1 MLVADKKMSGVREAA
16 YTTLVRPQL
25 EYAAAIWD
33 PNHDDKI
40 KQIEKVQ
47 RRAAR
52 WTTCNFGRTAS
63 VTDMIE
69 LKVGVPLNKGVQM
82 HVFVYSLR

>member
-1 MLVADKKMSGVREAA
+1 MPQTPDPEVGVRAPLWSNRVVFLCSCSGVREAA

-40 KQIEKVQ
+40 KQIEKS
-47 RRAAR
+47 
-52 WTTCNFGRTAS
+52 NG
-63 VTDMIE
+63 E
-69 LKVGVPLNKGVQM
+69 LQVGQLATSKERLV
-82 HVFVYSLR
+82 